1 MWHVS
6 AGLHYC
12 ITCIENEVTLL
23 DKGSCMEAEC
33 EREGTH
39 LSFRQFRNPLPTKEM
54 SNLKNRCAV
63 LWYNIL
69 EILTESLQQ
78 HTF

>member
-12 ITCIENEVTLL
+12 IVCIENDGGT
-23 DKGSCMEAEC
+23 EAEC
-33 EREGTH
+33 EREGKH
-39 LSFRQFRNPLPTKEM
+39 LHFRQFRNLLPTKEM
-54 SNLKNRCAV
+54 SNLKNRCTV
-63 LWYNIL
+63 LWNKTL

-78 HTF
+78 HTFFK